1 MSPVSKK
8 AASPAG
14 SASAPLPPEFTH
26 PALQTLLKQRR
37 TNGSVD
43 SGQLKAALEDPPFA
57 EMHPVDA
64 EKRGLADGLEVRLM
78 TAAGDATV
86 PLRVT
91 DLVAAGSVFVPFNQ
105 PGLAANTLL
114 SGRSTAA
121 VAVETVEA
129 GSGRATGV
137 SDAVLIEGPAA

>member
-1 MSPVSKK
+1 
-8 AASPAG
+8 
-14 SASAPLPPEFTH
+14 
-26 PALQTLLKQRR
+26 
-37 TNGSVD
+37 
-43 SGQLKAALEDPPFA
+43 
-57 EMHPVDA
+57 
-64 EKRGLADGLEVRLM
+64 
-78 TAAGDATV
+78 V

-91 DLVAAGSVFVPFNQ
+91 EHVAAGSVFVPFNQ

-137 SDAVLIEGPAA
+137 PDAVLIEGPAA